1 MVSEMENLCR
11 EYAKLYKITVK
22 IIRSP
27 YLYSE
32 QYEKDF
38 LNTVFREISAE
49 QKITFQEDESQRMF
63 FMSMQDLQNLCI
75 KFLITGMRMKKFSI

>member
-1 MVSEMENLCR
+1 MENLCR

-38 LNTVFREISAE
+38 LNTVFREISTE

-63 FMSMQDLQNLCI
+63 FMSMQDLAELMYKIFDNWDDNRG
-75 KFLITGMRMKKFSI
+75 FLG